1 MSKKR
6 SDERDWQAIRRAW
19 EVGDKPVAQIARA
32 FGVHRDTIY
41 RRAKV
46 WRQDAADQTLQKVTP
61 KQPRRASA
69 RGQKTKA
76 ASAEAQDHLAMVQ
89 RLFNATDQQIRHL
102 EQQHESGEAA
112 FDEKEA
118 RMLGT
123 IARTLDKIMDLTSQK
138 PAEADTPSSNGPKAK
153 SGDKGNE
160 RPDEQL
166 DLDRLRQ
173 DLAKRLD
180 RLQQGGSE
188 PLSGEPVGK

>member
-19 EVGDKPVAQIARA
+19 EVGDKPVAQIAQA

-46 WRQDAADQTLQKVTP
+46 WRQDAADQTSQKETQ

-76 ASAEAQDHLAMVQ
+76 ASAEAQDHLTMVQ

-138 PAEADTPSSNGPKAK
+138 PAESDGDGESVKSNKA
-153 SGDKGNE
+153 GDKVNE
-160 RPDEQL
+160 RSEEQL

-173 DLAKRLD
+173 DLAQRLD
-180 RLQQGGSE
+180 RLQQSGSG
-188 PLSGEPVGK
+188 PISGEPVD